1 MNPENTPLVEACI
14 TCITL
19 EATNPIQEALQAN
32 CSEIL
37 DTIAGYEMVFDQDST
52 DHPEEEN

>member
-1 MNPENTPLVEACI
+1 MVEACI

-37 DTIAGYEMVFDQDST
+37 DTIAGYEMVFDQVST